1 MAKINPT
8 IVLYNQ
14 KIDKSITFNSLYK
27 ILKENIE
34 LINHI
39 NKILVVDNSD
49 NEDIF
54 KYNRKKIG
62 DFNDEVIKVF
72 YLGNGKNIGIAK
84 AYNWAVNI
92 LELENLSNN
101 NWILLLDQDST
112 LTKDLFASF
121 LQNDKE
127 YLKNNIGIVMPRVIC
142 KQKIVSPLL
151 IGKPFEFQEPQ
162 RNIKGI
168 QEKRVTG
175 INSCSYI
182 NLNAI
187 KKINDFNEDFPIDYL
202 DHITF
207 WEIQNKGYQV
217 YVLETMINHDLSFF
231 DFPSV
236 PLHRYKIY
244 LEARLNYIKE
254 VSKTNKKPLNKAIF
268 VKDFLFLHCKRTIKN
283 KMYKH
288 FVYGSKVF
296 LKFMFLHKKSKR
308 YF

>member
-14 KIDKSITFNSLYK
+14 KIDKSITFISLYK
-27 ILKENIE
+27 TLKKNTE

-49 NEDIF
+49 NENIS
-54 KYNRKKIG
+54 KYNREKLENL
-62 DFNDEVIKVF
+62 NDEVITVL
-72 YLGNGKNIGIAK
+72 YLGKRKNLGIAK
-84 AYNWAVNI
+84 AYNLAVNI
-92 LELENLSNN
+92 LEIENFSNN

-112 LTKDLFASF
+112 LTKELFLGF

-127 YLKNNIGIVMPRVIC
+127 YMNNNIGIVMPRVIC

-151 IGKPFEFQEPQ
+151 IKTPFDFKEPSK
-162 RNIKGI
+162 NIKGI
-168 QEKRVTG
+168 QKKRVTG
-175 INSCSYI
+175 INSCSFI

-187 KKINDFNEDFPIDYL
+187 KKINGFNEDFPIDYL

-244 LEARLNYIKE
+244 LEARLNFIKE
-254 VSKTNKKPLNKAIF
+254 ISKTNKKPLNRSIF

-296 LKFMFLHKKSKR
+296 LKFMFLNKKSKR